1 MQLRPSFIALC
12 DLSIIFFSLCSQYL
26 NVSSNILGNIE
37 HNAFQDLFALRILD
51 LSSNQLKD
59 LSLKLPKSIEHI
71 SLAKNQLKYWPI
83 ETHPTNLE
91 ILELQEN
98 ELIEIYNTVSIGKYR
113 IEFPSLKL
121 LNVSRNRIN
130 SMPPTLNYPQ
140 LEIFDASFNEF
151 SKVPQYLGSQAP
163 NLKVL
168 RLRGNLIKTIEFSTK
183 LSAHILDFSELP
195 MLAEFDANVFNT
207 IGLYYFDWIHFS
219 FKLIYISIKIWIT
232 NRTQIWMCWVDHFS

>member
-1 MQLRPSFIALC
+1 MLRSR
-12 DLSIIFFSLCSQYL
+12 YL

-37 HNAFQDLFALRILD
+37 HIAFQDLVDLRVLD

-59 LSLKLPKSIEHI
+59 LSLKLPTGIEHI
-71 SLAKNQLKYWPI
+71 SLSKNQLKYWPI
-83 ETHPTNLE
+83 EKHPTNME

-98 ELIEIYNTVSIGKYR
+98 ELMEIYNTVVTGKNR

-121 LNVSRNRIN
+121 LNVSRNRI
-130 SMPPTLNYPQ
+130 SSIPPTITYPE
-140 LEIFDASFNEF
+140 LEIFDASFNAF

-168 RLRGNLIKTIEFSTK
+168 RLRGNPIKNIEFSTK

-195 MLAEFDANVFNT
+195 MLTEFDANVFNSL
-207 IGLYYFDWIHFS
+207 GLYYFEFIFILKKTHFPS
-219 FKLIYISIKIWIT
+219 KLISAKPQFQT
-232 NRTQIWMCWVDHFS
+232 SKQSPNLDVSN